1 MFIFPVFVSEGLCG
15 LLSVIPADDGWNADG
30 DLHFI
35 RQIAD
40 RLGVGWSHFNMVW
53 NLRKMTIG
61 SMRAL
66 ARAVDAKSPW
76 TAGHSSRV
84 MRIALGIGQ
93 QIGIE
98 GENREKLKQAALLH
112 DIGKIG
118 ISSAILDKPGKLTD
132 EEYETIKS
140 HPAIGADILGPISSF
155 DEIIP
160 IVRQHHERW
169 DGKGYPD
176 GLAGNEICPEAR
188 ILAVADVYDAMVSDR
203 PYRKGMEKARA
214 IAIIQS
220 ESGKQFDPM
229 MVRLFLKWV
238 GENQAL
244 AA

>member
-1 MFIFPVFVSEGLCG
+1 
-15 LLSVIPADDGWNADG
+15 
-30 DLHFI
+30 
-35 RQIAD
+35 
-40 RLGVGWSHFNMVW
+40 
-53 NLRKMTIG
+53 
-61 SMRAL
+61 MR
-66 ARAVDAKSPW
+66 
-76 TAGHSSRV
+76 TE
-84 MRIALGIGQ
+84 IIGQ

-132 EEYETIKS
+132 EEYEIIKS
-140 HPAIGADILGPISSF
+140 HPSIGADILGPISSF
-155 DEIIP
+155 DAIIP
-160 IVRQHHERW
+160 MVRQHHERW